1 MQNSIELEALKT
13 KFNYCQ
19 ERADM
24 SSKTQVELDNRI
36 VQYERLYKKHV
47 MLESELAEAKS
58 KVKVVGVFKINLDKM
73 GNKVNLLEKKLD
85 EENAKANH
93 LK

>member
-1 MQNSIELEALKT
+1 
-13 KFNYCQ
+13 
-19 ERADM
+19 
-24 SSKTQVELDNRI
+24 

-58 KVKVVGVFKINLDKM
+58 KGKVVGVFKINLDKM
-73 GNKVNLLEKKLD
+73 GNEFNLLEKKLD